1 MWGHRSRHTYLE
13 CITTPPERRR
23 SEGPLIKGARKEG
36 SRRRE
41 NPDDRA
47 YNARVRAPSTLRCAW
62 RDAKVRWGDPPT
74 RDSTAAQGG
83 AENATTTTPRCPP
96 PRTNFTI
103 CTRRQVAYL
112 CKSRGSEPRGSAEL
126 RCRLELYTKPVRM
139 DGAERLYTF
148 EG

>member
-1 MWGHRSRHTYLE
+1 MWGHRSRQTYLE
-13 CITTPPERRR
+13 CITTSLERRR
-23 SEGPLIKGARKEG
+23 GPSSRGLVKKGVGGGIIRTIE
-36 SRRRE
+36 RLTLTF
-41 NPDDRA
+41 
-47 YNARVRAPSTLRCAW
+47 RAPSTLHCAW

-74 RDSTAAQGG
+74 RDSTAAQGE
-83 AENATTTTPRCPP
+83 ADNATTSTPRCPS
-96 PRTNFTI
+96 PRPNFTI

-126 RCRLELYTKPVRM
+126 RCRLELYTKHVRT